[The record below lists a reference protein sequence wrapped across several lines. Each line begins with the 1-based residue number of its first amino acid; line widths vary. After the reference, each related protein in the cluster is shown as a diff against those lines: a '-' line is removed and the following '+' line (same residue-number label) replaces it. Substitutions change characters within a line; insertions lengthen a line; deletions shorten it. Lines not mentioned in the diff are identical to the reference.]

1 MRFIRQI
8 INLRY
13 CRMDFVDEIYTIVC
27 NLKEKGIIL
36 NGDGIFDTKLPTR
49 FRDNTPRQPFTKSEI
64 ENNST
69 ILKAVKIAPFF
80 VKTTTRKYLVGSY
93 GLKHVVEKHIGYITN
108 GEMILV
114 MLYLKYDMKLP
125 KESPINC
132 NFACKYV
139 ETDGSTQ
146 SLKGTQ

>member
-1 MRFIRQI
+1 MEEE
-8 INLRY
+8 L
-13 CRMDFVDEIYTIVC
+13 YTIVC
-27 NLKEKGIIL
+27 NLKEKGVIL
-36 NGDGIFDTKLPTR
+36 NRDGIFDTKLPTR
-49 FRDNTPRQPFTKSEI
+49 FRDNTDRQPFTKSEI
-64 ENNST
+64 EKS
-69 ILKAVKIAPFF
+69 LDCLLQAVKIAPFV

-93 GLKHVVEKHIGYITN
+93 GLKHVIEKHLPLGYITI

-146 SLKGTQ
+146 SRRVQ

>member
-1 MRFIRQI
+1 
-8 INLRY
+8 
-13 CRMDFVDEIYTIVC
+13 MDSVNELYTIVC

-36 NGDGIFDTKLPTR
+36 NRSGIFDTKIPIR
-49 FRDNTPRQPFTKSEI
+49 FRDNIERLPFTELEI
-64 ENNST
+64 KNSSDY
-69 ILKAVKIAPFF
+69 ILQAVKIAPLC

-93 GLKHVVEKHIGYITN
+93 GLKHVVEKHLTSGYISN

-132 NFACKYV
+132 NFACKYI
-139 ETDGSTQ
+139 ESDGST
-146 SLKGTQ
+146 GV